1 MAGRRVMECRARK
14 GQGKYLIHEKHFGVI
29 SDKSFLHFLF
39 FCIKINKND
48 NINFYITPK
57 IFLSISIT
65 SSNFLPFAVAA
76 DECEPRIFMLKD
88 HKTAGNALQE
98 LSNVSV
104 TFCLS
109 ACLTDSS
116 CKAAEFK
123 LTDLSCTLTDG
134 DMNTVVAVANTDT
147 YFSYCKGVES
157 TSWNLC
163 IRFSRCFVLLLS
175 YSGKFYLPP
184 SL

>member
-1 MAGRRVMECRARK
+1 MRS
-14 GQGKYLIHEKHFGVI
+14 I
-29 SDKSFLHFLF
+29 SGSFLINRF
-39 FCIKINKND
+39 FISYFSASKSNKND
-48 NINFYITPK
+48 DTNFYITPK
-57 IFLSISIT
+57 IILSISIT
-65 SSNFLPFAVAA
+65 SSNFHHFAVAA
-76 DECEPRIFMLKD
+76 DECDPRIFMLKD

-123 LTDLSCTLTDG
+123 FIDLSCTLTDG
-134 DMNTVVAVANTDT
+134 DMNTVVTAANTDT

-157 TSWNLC
+157 TPWNLC
-163 IRFSRCFVLLLS
+163 IRFSLWFALLLS
-175 YSGKFYLPP
+175 YSVNPEEYC
-184 SL
+184 